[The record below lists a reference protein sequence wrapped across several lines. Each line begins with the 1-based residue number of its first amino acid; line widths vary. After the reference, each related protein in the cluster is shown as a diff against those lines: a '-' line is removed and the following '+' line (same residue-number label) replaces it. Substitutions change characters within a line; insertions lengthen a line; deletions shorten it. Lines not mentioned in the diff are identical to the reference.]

1 MIATG
6 EGAIALAA
14 PVDFVML
21 WVQRSGTLA
30 VGQPREKNAF
40 IV

>member
-1 MIATG
+1 MIAAG

-14 PVDFVML
+14 PVDFVMR
-21 WVQRSGTLA
+21 WVQKSGTLA
-30 VGQPREKNAF
+30 VEPPREKNAF